1 MAGPPAPPPPPP
13 PPVLGSSGTSTPK
26 PAASVMH
33 GRDALLGDIRKGRKL
48 KKAEMNDRS
57 APNVGNSANNHS
69 GSSSGI
75 SSFPSSSEASTSAP
89 PVPGMGVPQLGD
101 ILAGGIPKLKHIN
114 AMPASGSTTPSSAPP
129 IPKAPTAPLAYAPP
143 IPSNDAPLVP
153 PSSAPSIPNARPKR
167 RSHQKKSSIS
177 SMISSAL
184 PVPAPSTPPV
194 PPFPASSAPSI
205 PASAPPI
212 PSAPSSQPPPPPPV
226 QADAPSI
233 TVPQVKSD
241 NSPKI
246 ASGGLPFLAEINAR
260 RSDQGAINRVG
271 GVPLPP
277 ASNSTPFPAQ
287 APPLPVQAPP
297 LPVQA
302 PPLPTQ
308 APPLP
313 TQAPPLPTQA
323 PPLPTQAPPLPTQI
337 PPASAQAP
345 PQSAVR
351 IPSFEPPLSTSSLNI
366 TNVAPPSLMNSA
378 AAPPP
383 PPPPP
388 PPPISNAVGAAPPPP
403 PPPPLSNAAA
413 PLAPPP
419 PASGFSLKKGPA
431 PKAVPDAPAAGGPLP
446 FLSEIQK
453 KRDDRFVVGGNSGY
467 TTKVHQPDKVVS
479 SSSSPPK
486 AHDPQMAKNES
497 SAGMSFLSEIGSKLK
512 NPHQTESAP
521 LAVPAPPIPSLSAPP
536 PFSSSSTPAAPAA
549 PFESSKH
556 TPEGNS
562 FLNEM
567 ETAFKHHNNAEK
579 PSFAAASAPSIGLA
593 IAPPA
598 PTAPPLP
605 SAHAPNIPMSPPP
618 PAPVPASP
626 VDQAYMMSPNLE
638 QQNLAK
644 APPPPPTTTSSFEQ
658 STNLK
663 QRLFSSGSSTLRHK
677 TNEHTNAPDI
687 EVGQLTINGS
697 SSTTGTKLN
706 SGKVIIDDSRFK
718 WANAPQIPTPRNFQ
732 GKIKLYPSGKGYSV
746 PLNLS
751 LFA

>member
-13 PPVLGSSGTSTPK
+13 PPLLGSSGTSTPK
-26 PAASVMH
+26 PAASVMQ

-57 APNVGNSANNHS
+57 APNVGNSTSNHS

-114 AMPASGSTTPSSAPP
+114 AMPASGSITPSSAPP
-129 IPKAPTAPLAYAPP
+129 VPKVPTAPLAYTPP
-143 IPSNDAPLVP
+143 IPSNDAPLAP
-153 PSSAPSIPNARPKR
+153 PSSAPSVPNARPKR

-184 PVPAPSTPPV
+184 PISAPSAPPA
-194 PPFPASSAPSI
+194 PPFPASSAPSM

-212 PSAPSSQPPPPPPV
+212 PSAPSSQPPPPPPPPPPV
-226 QADAPSI
+226 QAGAPSI
-233 TVPQVKSD
+233 TIPQVKSD
-241 NSPKI
+241 NSPKV

-260 RSDQGAINRVG
+260 RSDQGAINRTG

-277 ASNSTPFPAQ
+277 ASNSTPFPDQ

-313 TQAPPLPTQA
+313 TQAPPLPTQ
-323 PPLPTQAPPLPTQI
+323 I

-345 PQSAVR
+345 PQSAIR
-351 IPSFEPPLSTSSLNI
+351 IPSFEPPLSASSLNI
-366 TNVAPPSLMNSA
+366 TNVAPPSLTRIAEPLPA
-378 AAPPP
+378 AVP

-388 PPPISNAVGAAPPPP
+388 PPPISNA
-403 PPPPLSNAAA
+403 AA

-419 PASGFSLKKGPA
+419 PATGLSLKKGPA

-467 TTKVHQPDKVVS
+467 TTKADQPDKVVS

-486 AHDPQMAKNES
+486 AHGPQGAKNES
-497 SAGMSFLSEIGSKLK
+497 SAGISFLSEIESKLK

-536 PFSSSSTPAAPAA
+536 PPVPFSSSSTPAAP

-556 TPEGNS
+556 TTEGNS
-562 FLNEM
+562 FLNEI

-579 PSFAAASAPSIGLA
+579 PSFAAASAPSIGSA

-626 VDQAYMMSPNLE
+626 VDQAYMVSPNLE
-638 QQNLAK
+638 QQNLTK

-706 SGKVIIDDSRFK
+706 SGKVVIDDSRFK

-732 GKIKLYPSGKGYSV
+732 GKVKLYPSGKGYSV